1 MDRESKDKF
10 FRSNVKPSRSQLL
23 FVEDIALDVYDI
35 NYIQFDDKDWDITV
49 GFKNKSEHVFGFQT
63 GPTYRRVKHTIMG
76 YIDKI
81 K

>member
-1 MDRESKDKF
+1 MDTESTNRF
-10 FRSNVKPSRSQLL
+10 FNAKPSRNTLL
-23 FVEDIALDVYDI
+23 FVGDFALDVYDI
-35 NYIQFDDKDWDITV
+35 NYIQFDDKGWEITV
-49 GFKNKSEHVFGFQT
+49 GFKNQSEHVFALQT